1 MMKIK
6 YNSIY
11 YPEGEWVD
19 ENDNKVE
26 MRKKSFHAKYNG
38 RDIFVIVKEVSVN
51 DGHMTIGPSPV
62 PTFYDAETL
71 GELKSVGY
79 MEPRK

>member
-19 ENDNKVE
+19 EDGNKVE

-38 RDIFVIVKEVSVN
+38 RDIFVIINEVSVN
-51 DGHMTIGPSPV
+51 DGNMTMGPSPV
-62 PTFYDAETL
+62 PTFYDSETL
-71 GELKSVGY
+71 DELKSVGY
-79 MEPRK
+79 IEPKN